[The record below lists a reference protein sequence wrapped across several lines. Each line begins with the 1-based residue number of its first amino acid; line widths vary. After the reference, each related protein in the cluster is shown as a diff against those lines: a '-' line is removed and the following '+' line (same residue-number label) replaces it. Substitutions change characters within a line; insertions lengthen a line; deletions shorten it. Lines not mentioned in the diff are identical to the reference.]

1 MAKLK
6 VSELFYSIQ
15 GEGRYAGV
23 PSLFLRTFGCSL
35 RCPGF
40 SRDHSVAQTPNPEV
54 AQLIADIPK
63 FKEQGLTFSQLP
75 LAKTGC
81 DTYAAVYPE
90 FKDFSPMM
98 TTEEIAA
105 KIKATMPGQFNTNRH
120 LVITGGE
127 PLLPG
132 WQKAYPALVEEL
144 IKANLYDNSETG
156 DALYV
161 TFETNGTQKID
172 TSAFDSM
179 YWNCYFHF
187 SVSPKLAASGEKFE
201 DAIKPELVREYFK
214 YGVVDFKFV
223 VETPEHVQE
232 VARLFEPGGAFYFDL
247 DDPIYHK
254 RDVVI
259 YLMPVGGTNEV
270 YSGNR
275 RAVAEQCM
283 KYGFRYSPRLQND
296 LFENEWGT

>member
-40 SRDHSVAQTPNPEV
+40 SRDHSVAHTDNPEV
-54 AQLIADIPK
+54 AQIIADIPK

-105 KIKATMPGQFNTNRH
+105 KIKAIMPGPFSQDRH

-132 WQKAYPALVEEL
+132 WQKAYPSLIEEL
-144 IKANLYDNSETG
+144 YKAELSSNVPIF
-156 DALYV
+156 V
-161 TFETNGTQKID
+161 TFESNGTQKLD
-172 TSAFDSM
+172 GDLFRLLCFDVVL
-179 YWNCYFHF
+179 HF
-187 SVSPKLAASGEKFE
+187 SVSPKLSASGEKFE
-201 DAIKPELVREYFK
+201 DAIKPDHIKGYMEFGE
-214 YGVVDFKFV
+214 VDFKFV
-223 VETPEHVQE
+223 VETPEHVEE
-232 VARLFEPGGAFYFDL
+232 VVRLFDGEFYDF
-247 DDPIYHK
+247 
-254 RDVVI
+254 RDSAI

-270 YSGNR
+270 YLGNR

-283 KYGFRYSPRLQND
+283 KYGFRYSPRLQNE
-296 LFENEWGT
+296 LFENAWST

>member
-40 SRDHSVAQTPNPEV
+40 SRDHSVAHTANPEV

-105 KIKATMPGQFNTNRH
+105 KIKATMPGPFSQNRH

-132 WQKAYPALVEEL
+132 WQKAYPSLIEEL
-144 IKANLYDNSETG
+144 YTADIAGKDPIF
-156 DALYV
+156 V
-161 TFETNGTQKID
+161 TFETNGTQQLD
-172 TSAFDSM
+172 GDLFSSM
-179 YWNCYFHF
+179 YWDAFFHF

-201 DAIKPELVREYFK
+201 DAIKPDLVKEYLEF
-214 YGVVDFKFV
+214 GEVDFKFV
-223 VETPEHVQE
+223 VETPKHVEE
-232 VARLFEPGGAFYFDL
+232 VARLFDENGAFYEHSDAA
-247 DDPIYHK
+247 
-254 RDVVI
+254 I